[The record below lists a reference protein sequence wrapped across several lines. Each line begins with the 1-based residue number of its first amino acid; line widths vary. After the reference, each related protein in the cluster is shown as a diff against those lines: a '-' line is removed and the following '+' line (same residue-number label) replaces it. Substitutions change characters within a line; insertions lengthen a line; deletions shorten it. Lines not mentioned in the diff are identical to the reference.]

1 MKNLLHL
8 HFLIIALFSTIAFIL
23 NDANVSAKTLQEQSG
38 KFMLVKTPDREKLP
52 DFLVVEKQG
61 GRKSLIKVDTKP
73 ENEQIHQKHRGK

>member
-1 MKNLLHL
+1 MINLV
-8 HFLIIALFSTIAFIL
+8 HFHMPIIALFSTMAFIL
-23 NDANVSAKTLQEQSG
+23 KDANVLAKTSQEQSG